1 MTISATTRRRVD
13 QILVRARQR
22 FEAARRT
29 AHRND
34 SLQGEFDNAYE
45 GAVSGINFL
54 VEAYLLASTGAR
66 RKVGEDDAPTLI
78 RGTCA
83 GLNARHIACPD
94 PVELCWEQTRR
105 NASAHQGDW
114 ASTLGPADLE
124 RIAGLGEDLLV
135 AVEAYLKST

>member
-1 MTISATTRRRVD
+1 MTMSVATRRQVD

-22 FEAARRT
+22 FEAAERT

-34 SLQGEFDNAYE
+34 SQQGEFDNAYE
-45 GAVSGINFL
+45 GAVSGINFV
-54 VEAYLLASTGAR
+54 VEAFLLASTGTR

-78 RGTCA
+78 RSTCA
-83 GLNARHIACPD
+83 GLSAKRIACPD
-94 PVELCWEQTRR
+94 PMELCWEQTRR

-124 RIAGLGEDLLV
+124 RIAGLGSDLLV